1 MAQNAALQDP
11 PQTTAAQPDLERMM
25 ANAKAASDFLKALAH
40 ENRLLLLC
48 LLAERPRTVSEL
60 EEMLNLR
67 QPTVS
72 QQLARLRLDN
82 LVTTRREGKS
92 ITYSIADENV
102 RRVIGTLYDVF
113 CASCEPDERR

>member
-1 MAQNAALQDP
+1 MAQNVALRDSPRAA
-11 PQTTAAQPDLERMM
+11 AAKPDLARMVTS
-25 ANAKAASDFLKALAH
+25 AKAATDFLKALAH

-60 EEMLNLR
+60 EEILNLR

-102 RRVIGTLYDVF
+102 RRVIGALYDVF
-113 CASCEPDERR
+113 CAPQE